1 MNARRQQP
9 DPRPKRKTPAE
20 RAVEFDAEQV
30 RLKSE
35 AAERRKV
42 ADKKRA
48 EGKPKGK

>member
-30 RLKSE
+30 RLKAE
-35 AAERRKV
+35 AAERRAA

-48 EGKPKGK
+48 GGDKKGS